1 MSQHKG
7 KQMAAIFD
15 KSRKAQHKELVGR
28 LTEASAAIEAAV
40 SELNEAIGKFNEALD
55 DARALRDEVAGDI
68 QDYIDDKSERWQE
81 GDTGRE
87 WSAWKDAIEG
97 IDLDDVDEVD
107 VDVPDVDPFETMPM
121 THDEA

>member
-15 KSRKAQHKELVGR
+15 KSRKAQHKELIGR
-28 LTEASAAIEAAV
+28 LTDASAAIEAAA